1 MSNLKQE
8 DISTVAGYKDKLVGG
23 VKETVG
29 SLLGIEKMEKA
40 GMKQKEKGE
49 AELKAAMAQQR
60 AMGDR
65 ERQLRGKGKGR
76 GEEEERLDSYVFLK
90 RQAVLSELE
99 RMGGFERQRWRLHH
113 VDPREPDVKK
123 LFVQKGGERWQQF
136 SLRRWNK
143 EPLLREIREK
153 KTKRPLVHAETREK
167 GLMLSIKLGKDDFK
181 LKRDERLRPNL
192 LNEIR
197 RFNFNQLK
205 KVNRKDIRDRSA
217 PRIDLFKNLKAI
229 HQQHDVLLREVTAPP
244 RLRHVDTKDKTKPNL
259 YFDKN
264 VHVHRLEKDKLLNE
278 VRKGPGSIKHVE
290 TVDKSKPMFEGVH
303 LKKWDKQGFL
313 AEVRQGTQLKHI

>member
-1 MSNLKQE
+1 MSKQE
-8 DISTVAGYKDKLVGG
+8 DISTVTGYKDKLVGG

-29 SLLGIEKMEKA
+29 NLLGIEKMEKE
-40 GMKQKEKGE
+40 GMKQKKKGE

-60 AMGDR
+60 AVGDR
-65 ERQLRGKGKGR
+65 ERQQRGKGKAR
-76 GEEEERLDSYVFLK
+76 GEEEERIDAYVFLK
-90 RQAVLSELE
+90 RQAVLSDLE

-113 VDPREPDVKK
+113 VDPREPDLRK
-123 LFVQKGGERWQQF
+123 LFVQKGGEKWQQF

-143 EPLLREIREK
+143 EPLLREIRER
-153 KTKRPLVHAETREK
+153 KTKRPLVHVETKEK
-167 GLMLSIKLGKDDFK
+167 GLMFSLRLGKGEFK

-192 LNEIR
+192 MNAIR
-197 RFNFNQLK
+197 KFNIGQLK

-217 PRIDLFKNLKAI
+217 PRLDLLKTLKAI

-244 RLRHVDTKDKTKPNL
+244 RLKHVDTKDKTKPNL

-278 VRKGPGSIKHVE
+278 VKKGLGSIKHVE
-290 TVDKSKPMFEGVH
+290 TKDKSKPMIEKDMR

-313 AEVRQGTQLKHI
+313 AEVRKGTELKHI